1 MGLYWEVCFRIKIL
15 VKKKKKK
22 KNTEPSGMNQITLTS
37 LRRNFYWPFSPSK
50 EQRIKFSSS
59 NQSLDFQYQKEN
71 DQEYTVKNPAL
82 KSLGR

>member
-1 MGLYWEVCFRIKIL
+1 
-15 VKKKKKK
+15 
-22 KNTEPSGMNQITLTS
+22 MNQTTQTS

-50 EQRIKFSSS
+50 EQSINFSSS
-59 NQSLDFQYQKEN
+59 NQGLDFQYQKEN